1 MKRKIIIFSFIIIAF
16 SLLCV
21 TTYAAVTGTGNTIT
35 GEAVAGATVYELYT
49 VDETGYTLVD
59 ESPALD
65 FDVSGFGVGEWVF
78 AVRAK
83 GDGYLPSDYS
93 NEVYYTVS
101 ADEEE
106 TVYYNVTYN
115 ENDHGQILCNSF
127 TVKEGNS
134 FSGTISPYSGYGLPS
149 VIYVTMNGV
158 DLIEGYGFTYDSA
171 TGAFTVNSV
180 TGDLYITYDAP
191 PITSSAPILT
201 LNSSVVSWN
210 PISGAND
217 YHLRVMSIDTE
228 IPYDQY
234 FETAATSYDLS
245 TIGLTE
251 AGSYSV
257 AVWADMDDGFGESSA
272 ITYIYGG

>member
-1 MKRKIIIFSFIIIAF
+1 MKRKIIIFSFIIMAF

-21 TTYAAVTGTGNTIT
+21 TTYAAVTGTGNTIM

-59 ESPALD
+59 VSPALD

-83 GDGYLPSDYS
+83 GEGYLPSDYS
-93 NEVYYTVS
+93 NEVIYTVL
-101 ADEEE
+101 DEEE
-106 TVYYNVTYN
+106 AVYYSVSYDP
-115 ENDHGQILCNSF
+115 NDHGQILADSF
-127 TVKEGNS
+127 TVEAGRA

-158 DLIEGYGFTYDSA
+158 SLAEGNGFTYDSS
-171 TGAFTVNSV
+171 TGAFLIDSV

-191 PITSSAPILT
+191 SNVASAPSLRLDGT
-201 LNSSVVSWN
+201 VVSWN
-210 PISGAND
+210 AIDGAID
-217 YHLRVMSIDTE
+217 YHIRVMGTNF
-228 IPYDQY
+228 DQY
-234 FETAATSYDLS
+234 YEVSDTSFDLS
-245 TIGLTE
+245 AIGLTE
-251 AGSYSV
+251 ADSYTV
-257 AVWADMDDGFGESSA
+257 AVWADTENGFGESAA